1 MNEMS
6 ILMPSAVLE
15 LTFQNPIVEVFLK
28 DSLYKVTYANMS
40 LELNNRVKVVRLT
53 EEMKYQLYLNDL
65 FYDST
70 LRAFDW
76 TKFTE

>member
-1 MNEMS
+1 M
-6 ILMPSAVLE
+6 LSARVN
-15 LTFQNPIVEVFLK
+15 FSDSDFLK
-28 DSLYKVTYANMS
+28 DPHYKVTYANTS

-70 LRAFDW
+70 LRAFHR